1 MNTLKPDKTNY
12 CFCTVAF
19 GAQYRTLAK
28 LLATDLKKFATSL
41 PLVIFTDRPQDFESY
56 SNVIAVKHWCRGVKP
71 YHERRFAIQYALSY
85 SDTVIYLDADV
96 RICAPIPDRLEFLPG
111 LTARS
116 CTSMKKHMK
125 KHLKKF
131 NQKGLST
138 KTQHKKEIVKKMAS
152 KVGVDLDSPNLKFIN
167 EFLFVIKADQGKE
180 LEFLSVWGQLAIYA
194 DLLGLHNNP
203 TYAMALAAVKTN
215 FSVFR
220 SEMNGINFFDDRIE
234 KERIRRGQSDPN
246 AKAEYFRAQ
255 DEVEQKE
262 HKLLKFLVKKVY
274 QPLTVFYN
282 LTRVRLTA
290 AFNPSKLTDYQ
301 Y

>member
-19 GAQYRTLAK
+19 GAQYRTLAQ
-28 LLATDLKKFATSL
+28 LLATDLQKFATSL

-56 SNVIAVKHWCRGVKP
+56 SNVVAVKHWCRGVKP

-85 SDTVIYLDADV
+85 SDTVICLDADV

-116 CTSMKKHMK
+116 CTSMKKH
-125 KHLKKF
+125 LKKF
-131 NQKGLST
+131 DQKGLST

-152 KVGVDLDSPNLKFIN
+152 KVDVDLDSPNLKFIN
-167 EFLFVIKADQGKE
+167 EFLFVIKADREKE
-180 LEFLSVWGQLAIYA
+180 LEFLRVWGQLAIYA

-220 SEMNGINFFDDRIE
+220 SKMNGINFFDDRIE
-234 KERIRRGQSDPN
+234 KERIRRDQSDLN

-255 DEVEQKE
+255 DEVEKKE
-262 HKLLKFLVKKVY
+262 HELLGFLRKKVY
-274 QPLTVFYN
+274 QPLTVFFN

-290 AFNPSKLTDYQ
+290 AINLSKLTDYQ